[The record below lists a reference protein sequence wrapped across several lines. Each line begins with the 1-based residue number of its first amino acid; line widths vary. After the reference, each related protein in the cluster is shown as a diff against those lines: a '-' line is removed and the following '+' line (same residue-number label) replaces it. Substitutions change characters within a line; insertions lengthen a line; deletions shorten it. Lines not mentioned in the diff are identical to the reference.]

1 MLGGEL
7 PRGGGIFAEGADE
20 LRAAIASA
28 PLPALLPLALRFVRG
43 VPHGRAGV
51 EMDFIADQAC
61 DANLRD
67 GGERERERERERT
80 AKQHIYIYKLGKKR
94 RKKKSHSIKFDKSI

>member
-80 AKQHIYIYKLGKKR
+80 AKQHIYISGKKR